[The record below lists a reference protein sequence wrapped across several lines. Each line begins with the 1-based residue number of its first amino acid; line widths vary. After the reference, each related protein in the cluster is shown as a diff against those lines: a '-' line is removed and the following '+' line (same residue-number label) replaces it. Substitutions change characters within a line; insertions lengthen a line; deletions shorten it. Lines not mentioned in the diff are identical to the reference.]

1 MPNGIDDFR
10 RQQILIGGAWVNAD
24 SGETFGVTN
33 PATGET
39 LGTVPKAG
47 VAETRR
53 AIAAA
58 HEAFESFSRTTANE
72 RAKISQAHARR
83 HARQPRR
90 TGRVADP

>member
-10 RQQILIGGAWVNAD
+10 RQQILVGGAWVDAD
-24 SGETFGVTN
+24 SGETIAVTN
-33 PATGET
+33 PATGGT
-39 LGTVPKAG
+39 LGTVPKGG

-58 HEAFESFSRTTANE
+58 QDAFAKFSRTTANE

-83 HARQPRR
+83 HARQPR
-90 TGRVADP
+90 